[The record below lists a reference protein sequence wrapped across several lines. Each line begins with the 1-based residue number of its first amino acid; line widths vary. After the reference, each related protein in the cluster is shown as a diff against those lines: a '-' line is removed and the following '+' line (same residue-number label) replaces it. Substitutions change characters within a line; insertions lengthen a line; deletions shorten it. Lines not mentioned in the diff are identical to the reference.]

1 MTNSKNNSNKNGII
15 WKYCPVCGIK
25 LPEIDNLRF
34 CVNCGLDLI
43 YLKENKQLPLGFTF
57 PSSAQPYYPPPS
69 STSYYPPYAAP
80 RTFKPKL
87 TVEEILENKELK
99 LWGPLASIG
108 FPILAFILMN
118 IILFGFIILLVLF
131 TLDLNALLNMLNSP
145 YFIILST
152 LFELLLIIF
161 PIVHSRTYLQ
171 TPSFKNSLIILGF
184 TTRGYDRVG
193 IIKEILIGVGFAVIG
208 IFLVAIV
215 SVSTEFLLEFIF
227 KVDIVEESASV
238 PSNDAEI
245 LVSGA
250 DILSLILMALMMI
263 VIVGPTE
270 EILFRGYMQKGLMRS
285 IGKKAGIIITA
296 FIFASI
302 HLVTLFLY
310 LLESVFVFVI
320 LFILLFMPY
329 LAISLL
335 LGLLYIWRKENLI
348 AVVITHGVYDSITLI
363 TSFIFLALPSVIV
376 IFYILLIS
384 IAIASLGIYFYLNRN
399 YSY

>member
-1 MTNSKNNSNKNGII
+1 MTNSENTSRKDGII

-25 LPEIDNLRF
+25 LPEINNLRF

-43 YLKENKQLPLGFTF
+43 YLKENKQLPPGFTF
-57 PSSAQPYYPPPS
+57 SSTAQPYSPPP
-69 STSYYPPYAAP
+69 TGTIYYPPHAP
-80 RTFKPKL
+80 PRAFKPKF
-87 TVEEILENKELK
+87 TVEEILENKEIK

-118 IILFGFIILLVLF
+118 VILFGFLILLVLF

-184 TTRGYDRVG
+184 TTRGYDRIG
-193 IIKEILIGVGFAVIG
+193 IIKEILIGLGFAVIG
-208 IFLVAIV
+208 VFLVGIV
-215 SVSTEFLLEFIF
+215 SISTELLLEFIF
-227 KVDIVEESASV
+227 NIEIVEESASV

-245 LVSGA
+245 LISGA
-250 DILSLILMALMMI
+250 DILSLILMAVMMI

-285 IGKKAGIIITA
+285 IGKKAGLLITA
-296 FIFASI
+296 LIFAFI
-302 HLVTLFLY
+302 HLITLFLY
-310 LLESVFVFVI
+310 LFESVFVFMI

-335 LGLLYIWRKENLI
+335 LGLTYTWRKENLI
-348 AVVITHGVYDSITLI
+348 AVVITHGVYNSITLI
-363 TSFIFLALPSVIV
+363 TSFIFLSFPGAILILYALLVATAIV
-376 IFYILLIS
+376 
-384 IAIASLGIYFYLNRN
+384 SLGIYFFLNRN
-399 YSY
+399 YP